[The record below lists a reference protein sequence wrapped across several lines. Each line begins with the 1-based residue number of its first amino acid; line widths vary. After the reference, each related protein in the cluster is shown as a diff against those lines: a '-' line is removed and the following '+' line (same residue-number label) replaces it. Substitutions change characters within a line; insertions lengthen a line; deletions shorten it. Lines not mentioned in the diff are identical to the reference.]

1 MYVLLP
7 HRGAVAVVPFIY
19 QSEYDVPV
27 EIQKLTSPFTTISVT
42 GGSGSKFY
50 KNKFLEFGSVSTIDV
65 SNNLWYETPIALI
78 PDTSI
83 LWLYNDVDQVLSSIS
98 LITGATIHSYTG
110 IKVRQKK
117 NHDGTIFKIWY
128 DQSVGSDFIRYT
140 GLLSQNGTLS
150 ENKSIDPLT
159 SYILSN
165 KNSNV
170 SDLTTNQSGSIISIT
185 NGIIDVK
192 GIDLGERCFLSGV
205 NWYFD
210 ASDAIWISL
219 NIRNTKAHTFD
230 EKIIIINK
238 NDQRYNIVGNRFDS
252 ILDGTNQINSNH
264 FIGNM
269 LQKNNGILRFQNQ
282 STYPLD
288 SSVLI
293 CFKNQTD
300 ELKYF
305 DPLDGLVYTL
315 NDIVVYDG
323 AFFYKNSEYKSAHI
337 EFAIWDKMHASMQY
351 HDDLPLAFFNQ
362 YDGTGFVA
370 DYIYDSTSVYLLV
383 NMGTSIDKI
392 KVNIKS
398 AIIVDYNSS
407 LVQYL
412 DTSSLDGQLVEETLF
427 DFSGINPYGYFILER
442 TDKVKEILKS
452 NRCFKIKVDTT
463 FDVPNLIGLGTL
475 YPEYNP
481 FGNSIFYIAS
491 EKNINKFKDTSN

>member
-1 MYVLLP
+1 MD
-7 HRGAVAVVPFIY
+7 H
-19 QSEYDVPV
+19 
-27 EIQKLTSPFTTISVT
+27 
-42 GGSGSKFY
+42 
-50 KNKFLEFGSVSTIDV
+50 
-65 SNNLWYETPIALI
+65 
-78 PDTSI
+78 
-83 LWLYNDVDQVLSSIS
+83 VLSSIS
-98 LITGATIHSYTG
+98 LITGAIIHSYTG
-110 IKVRQKK
+110 TTVRQKK
-117 NHDGTIFKIWY
+117 NYDGTIFKIWY

-140 GLLSQNGTLS
+140 GLIDKNGTLS
-150 ENKSIDPLT
+150 GSKAIDPLT

-165 KNSNV
+165 KNTDV
-170 SDLTTNQSGSIISIT
+170 SDFTTNQTGSIISIT
-185 NGIIDVK
+185 NGSIELN
-192 GIDLGERCFLSGV
+192 GIDLGKRRFLSGI

-210 ASDAIWISL
+210 TSNAMWISL
-219 NIRNTKAHTFD
+219 NIRNTNSHTFD
-230 EKIIIINK
+230 EKILIVNK
-238 NDQRYNIVGNRFDS
+238 NGQTYNLVGKRFSS
-252 ILDGTNQINSNH
+252 IMDGANSINSNQ
-264 FIGNM
+264 FIGTM
-269 LQKNNGILRFQNQ
+269 LQNSNGILRVQDQ

-288 SSVLI
+288 SSILI
-293 CFKNQTD
+293 CFKNQID

-323 AFFYKNSEYKSAHI
+323 AFFYKNSEYKSNHK

-370 DYIYDSTSVYLLV
+370 DYIYDSSALYILV

-398 AIIVDYNSS
+398 AVVVDYNSS

-427 DFSGINPYGYFILER
+427 DFSGVNPYGYFILER

-452 NRCFKIKVDTT
+452 NRCFRIKVDTT
-463 FDVPNLIGLGTL
+463 FDIPNLIGLGAL

-481 FGNSIFYIAS
+481 FGHSVFYIAA
-491 EKNINKFKDTSN
+491 EKNLNKFKQTSNWKSKYYWDYIHGSTRFSNYMSPNWHWNDSTANPDQTLTPMASA